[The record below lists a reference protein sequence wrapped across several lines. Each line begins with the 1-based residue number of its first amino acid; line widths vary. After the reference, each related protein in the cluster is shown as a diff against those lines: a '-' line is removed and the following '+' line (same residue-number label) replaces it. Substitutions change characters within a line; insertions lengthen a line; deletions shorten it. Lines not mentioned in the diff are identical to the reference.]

1 MSENGPLVSSQVPLL
16 GQLAGL
22 VYRIGLPVGLA
33 LLVFGQ
39 IVFSFSK
46 FRLSVGHPSWIVWG
60 ILGASVA
67 LTLLLGWRKIKIRL
81 ADIFFC
87 LFIAIF
93 AISFFTVANGQYI
106 AFARYLIFFAILP
119 YMVGRLMDAG
129 QLKLFAWASLAL
141 CVLSL
146 VIVCVEVALL
156 PADALAAD
164 RIRLFADPG
173 EFSTDGDPT
182 SINVGIVSGG
192 LIAIASLLLFRPN
205 GRPLHW
211 TIVASLIVAT
221 GLAYG
226 ILILVGS
233 RSALIASVVVVVLGF
248 CLGGFKR
255 WGRML
260 LISIAIVSTSVTVL
274 GTGIASNSRVALLSG
289 ENAAGEEVASRIDS
303 LDGQGNCDRYG
314 NSITT
319 RVEYLKSALDLFVAH
334 PLLGAGTAQYGLL
347 YCGKDKSMFVSP
359 HNVVAQAFAENGLI
373 GGLAFCAAALAAL
386 IAAFRKRDEMAF
398 SALMVFGFF
407 AVVAFFAGSLFT
419 SYDYYAALGLL
430 SAAGGSGLCLKLR
443 SVAVA
448 EASGRN

>member
-1 MSENGPLVSSQVPLL
+1 MSENIHMVSAQVPFLRQL
-16 GQLAGL
+16 GSLA
-22 VYRIGLPVGLA
+22 YRIGLPVGLA

-46 FRLSVGHPSWIVWG
+46 FRLSVEHPAWIVWS

-67 LTLLLGWRKIKIRL
+67 VTLLLGWRKVRIGVP
-81 ADIFFC
+81 DIFFG

-93 AISFFTVANGQYI
+93 TISFVVVTNGQHI
-106 AFARYLIFFAILP
+106 AFAKYLIFFAILP
-119 YMVGRLMDAG
+119 YLAGRLMDAG

-141 CVLSL
+141 CILSL
-146 VIVCVEVALL
+146 VIVGVEVALL

-205 GRPLHW
+205 GPPLHW
-211 TIVASLIVAT
+211 TAVAGLIVAT

-226 ILILVGS
+226 VLILAGS

-260 LISIAIVSTSVTVL
+260 LISAAIVSTSVTVL
-274 GTGIASNSRVALLSG
+274 GTGTTSDSRVVLLSG
-289 ENAAGEEVASRIDS
+289 GNTAGDEVAVRIDS
-303 LDGQGNCDRYG
+303 LEEQGSCDRYG
-314 NSITT
+314 NSIAT
-319 RVEYLKSALDLFVAH
+319 RIEYLKSALDLFMANPV
-334 PLLGAGTAQYGLL
+334 LGIGTAQYGLL
-347 YCGKDKSMFVSP
+347 YCGEDKSMFVSP
-359 HNVVAQAFAENGLI
+359 HNVVAQAFAENGMI

-386 IAAFRKRDEMAF
+386 IAAFRKRNEMAF
-398 SALMVFGFF
+398 PAVTVFGFF
-407 AVVAFFAGSLFT
+407 AVVAFFSGSLFT

-430 SAAGGSGLCLKLR
+430 SAAGGGGFWPKLKG
-443 SVAVA
+443 AANA
-448 EASGRN
+448 EASRLN